1 MAQVFGVGIDE
12 LQKTLGNNRYFNG
25 LRRSLDGTIYMV
37 KADLLELE
45 DGVELNRPGNINEN
59 YNNWS
64 RGEDFFEGRDTQHR
78 LVYKNLV
85 YEQYKWDGRNL
96 FYYVNKD
103 GELVLKVNEAQTYTG
118 YVEPYSSQEINSIK
132 ELINGR
138 FSNRQDTF

>member
-12 LQKTLGNNRYFNG
+12 LQKTLANNRYFYG
-25 LRRSLDGTIYMV
+25 LRRTDAGELYMV
-37 KADLLELE
+37 KSDLLRLE
-45 DGVELNRPGNINEN
+45 DGVQLNRPGNIDEN

-64 RGEDFFEGRDTQHR
+64 RGEDFFEGRDQQHR
-78 LVYKNLV
+78 KTYPNLV

-118 YVEPYSSQEINSIK
+118 YVEPYSS
-132 ELINGR
+132 
-138 FSNRQDTF
+138 

>member
-1 MAQVFGVGIDE
+1 M
-12 LQKTLGNNRYFNG
+12 KK
-25 LRRSLDGTIYMV
+25 V
-37 KADLLELE
+37 KVKKIRVESENESGEEGEEVEDELE
-45 DGVELNRPGNINEN
+45 DGVELNRSGNIDDN

-64 RGEDFFEGRDTQHR
+64 RGEDFFEGRDTQHK

-118 YVEPYSSQEINSIK
+118 YVEPYSS
-132 ELINGR
+132 
-138 FSNRQDTF
+138 

>member
-12 LQKTLGNNRYFNG
+12 LHKTLGNNRYFYG
-25 LRRSLDGTIYMV
+25 LRRTSDGTVYMV

-45 DGVELNRPGNINEN
+45 DGVELNRSGNIDDN

-64 RGEDFFEGRDTQHR
+64 RGEDFFEGRDTQHK

-96 FYYVNKD
+96 FLLC
-103 GELVLKVNEAQTYTG
+103 E
-118 YVEPYSSQEINSIK
+118 
-132 ELINGR
+132 
-138 FSNRQDTF
+138 

>member
-12 LQKTLGNNRYFNG
+12 LQKTLANNRYFYG
-25 LRRSLDGTIYMV
+25 LRRTEAGELYMV
-37 KADLLELE
+37 KSDLLRLE
-45 DGVELNRPGNINEN
+45 DGVQLNRPGNIDEN

-64 RGEDFFEGRDTQHR
+64 RGEDFFEGRDQQHR
-78 LVYKNLV
+78 KTYPNLV

-118 YVEPYSSQEINSIK
+118 YVEPYSS
-132 ELINGR
+132 
-138 FSNRQDTF
+138 

>member
-12 LQKTLGNNRYFNG
+12 LQKTLGNNRYFYC
-25 LRRSLDGTIYMV
+25 LRRTSDGTVYLV

-45 DGVELNRPGNINEN
+45 DGVELNRSGNIDDS

-64 RGEDFFEGRDTQHR
+64 RGEDFFEGRDTQHK

-118 YVEPYSSQEINSIK
+118 YVEPYSS
-132 ELINGR
+132 
-138 FSNRQDTF
+138 

>member
-1 MAQVFGVGIDE
+1 M
-12 LQKTLGNNRYFNG
+12 
-25 LRRSLDGTIYMV
+25 RRSLLEIF
-37 KADLLELE
+37 DLVASMALGLLAEMISLPVSFTSSLVMALEDELE
-45 DGVELNRPGNINEN
+45 DGVELNRSGNIDDN

-64 RGEDFFEGRDTQHR
+64 RGEDFFEGRDTQHK

-118 YVEPYSSQEINSIK
+118 YVEPYSS
-132 ELINGR
+132 
-138 FSNRQDTF
+138 

>member
-1 MAQVFGVGIDE
+1 
-12 LQKTLGNNRYFNG
+12 
-25 LRRSLDGTIYMV
+25 MV

-118 YVEPYSSQEINSIK
+118 YVEPYSS
-132 ELINGR
+132 
-138 FSNRQDTF
+138 

>member
-1 MAQVFGVGIDE
+1 MAQVFGVGIEE
-12 LQKTLGNNRYFNG
+12 LKKTLGYNRYFYG
-25 LRRSLDGTIYMV
+25 LRRTSDGTIYLV

-45 DGVELNRPGNINEN
+45 DGVELNRSGNIDDN

-64 RGEDFFEGRDTQHR
+64 RGEDFFEGRDTQHK

-118 YVEPYSSQEINSIK
+118 YVEPYSS
-132 ELINGR
+132 
-138 FSNRQDTF
+138 